1 MNSLM
6 KEHANHLDK
15 ESLKTFLCEAEFEIN
30 NRHLSME
37 SINDPL
43 LSPSILLT
51 GKTRLTLPPP
61 GEIKRGDLYCSKKG
75 RCTQHLAQ
83 EFWLRWSKEYLQ
95 QLQAKTKWAR

>member
-37 SINDPL
+37 TINDPL
-43 LSPSILLT
+43 SNHLYHQVFCSQERQGLRCLHLVRLREKTSTVARKGDVHSI
-51 GKTRLTLPPP
+51 
-61 GEIKRGDLYCSKKG
+61 
-75 RCTQHLAQ
+75 
-83 EFWLRWSKEYLQ
+83 
-95 QLQAKTKWAR
+95 

>member
-37 SINDPL
+37 TINDPL
-43 LSPSILLT
+43 SNHLYHQVFCSQERQGLRCLHLT
-51 GKTRLTLPPP
+51 RDVDRNISTA
-61 GEIKRGDLYCSKKG
+61 YC
-75 RCTQHLAQ
+75 
-83 EFWLRWSKEYLQ
+83 
-95 QLQAKTKWAR
+95 